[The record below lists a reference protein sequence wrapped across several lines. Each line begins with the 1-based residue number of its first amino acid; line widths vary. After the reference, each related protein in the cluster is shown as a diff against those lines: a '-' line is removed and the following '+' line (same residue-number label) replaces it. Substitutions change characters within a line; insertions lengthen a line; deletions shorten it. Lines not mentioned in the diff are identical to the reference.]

1 MAGFGGQHNR
11 YGVHTSWEDVALF
24 TYINKIG
31 LGRQTTEAHFVGN
44 APEVKRMDKHFAK
57 PFAWTLFTLFVI
69 FQDFSMYIKMEIIV

>member
-1 MAGFGGQHNR
+1 MGQHDR

-57 PFAWTLFTLFVI
+57 PFA
-69 FQDFSMYIKMEIIV
+69 

>member
-1 MAGFGGQHNR
+1 MLAHRYTLLRNIMQLLMYGGIWGGQHDR

-57 PFAWTLFTLFVI
+57 PFA
-69 FQDFSMYIKMEIIV
+69 

>member
-1 MAGFGGQHNR
+1 MAGFGGQHDR

-31 LGRQTTEAHFVGN
+31 LDRQTTEAHFVGN
-44 APEVKRMDKHFAK
+44 APEVKRMDKHIAK
-57 PFAWTLFTLFVI
+57 PFALTLFTLFVI